1 MELGHNES
9 SERLQYRV
17 FRWVEM
23 WVDVG
28 RDVTVKVIACDLHN
42 VHNPQTIQQALVPC
56 LWGWGGN
63 CGRVSHQDTNFIIG

>member
-56 LWGWGGN
+56 LWGGG

>member
-56 LWGWGGN
+56 LWGGVVEEYPI
-63 CGRVSHQDTNFIIG
+63 RIQISL